1 MNAQNFALKADW
13 IERIDKLN
21 PKQRKLTV
29 MAIYDYMVYGKLSD
43 NVYVNFA
50 ISWIRD
56 EIDRMKQARERR
68 EARKEEKRRA
78 AEELKKALE
87 EQAQVAES
95 VEPESDDI
103 PATDTASVDD
113 TGPASDAAECESRP
127 QAPAP
132 VRHPVSKPTGQY
144 VKIPPRRNKTLT
156 FREFKRASRHRA

>member
-21 PKQRKLTV
+21 PEQRKLTV

-78 AEELKKALE
+78 VEELKKASE
-87 EQAQVAES
+87 EQAQASELVTSES
-95 VEPESDDI
+95 EDI
-103 PATDTASVDD
+103 PATD
-113 TGPASDAAECESRP
+113 PAGHESRP
-127 QAPAP
+127 QAPAT
-132 VRHPVSKPTGQY
+132 VSHQVPKPTGQY